1 MARRKTL
8 ASVKISIKGGLS
20 LKKVRRPD
28 GRPAALPA
36 ARAAEQLVC
45 TSLGITKDGEAVT
58 SATLDAFAEKFK
70 DELSPEIIVAMRDFF
85 KLDDT
90 AIREVEEALLT
101 HGGEGAIDLAAA
113 RSGEGEQLAVA

>member
-1 MARRKTL
+1 M
-8 ASVKISIKGGLS
+8 
-20 LKKVRRPD
+20 
-28 GRPAALPA
+28 
-36 ARAAEQLVC
+36 
-45 TSLGITKDGEAVT
+45 T